1 MKETKNAKAIEE
13 LYNVL
18 KRHSKQLQMMYDEL
32 QEAYKKAGNDDF
44 SKDSVLI
51 IRYKLELSEEN
62 AYAGIDVLRMKQ
74 NLNNNNIKN
83 K

>member
-44 SKDSVLI
+44 SKDLVLI

>member
-1 MKETKNAKAIEE
+1 MKKVETPLFE
-13 LYNVL
+13 VL

-51 IRYKLELSEEN
+51 IRYKLELSEAN